1 MLLRFERYCREG
13 LASQK
18 PAFFSSA
25 SFLKYFHTKGPD
37 LSIATVITLFDGC
50 NGMLMAVLKTN
61 KQRSWQVLSVFKY
74 CKMRNKLTVSAEH
87 HFLTNVGHFV
97 CLVIV
102 SAVFIFLLNKKNV

>member
-1 MLLRFERYCREG
+1 
-13 LASQK
+13 
-18 PAFFSSA
+18 
-25 SFLKYFHTKGPD
+25 
-37 LSIATVITLFDGC
+37 
-50 NGMLMAVLKTN
+50 MLMAVLKQTN
-61 KQRSWQVLSVFKY
+61 KQKSWQVLSVFKY